1 MRDNDGQDPAA
12 LREDVEEWLDGEH
25 RELFIGDVDHGYTL
39 EPQLIHH
46 NGEAALRD
54 ILGIRTDARVEVWMT
69 REKTEAAIRIAES
82 RQRIVAPTYMAAAAA
97 FIHG

>member
-12 LREDVEEWLDGEH
+12 LREAVEPWLDGEY
-25 RELFIGDVDHGYTL
+25 RELFIGEVEEGRTL

-46 NGEAALRD
+46 NGEAVLRG
-54 ILGIRTDARVEVWMT
+54 ILGIRADAVLEVWMT

-82 RQRIVAPTYMAAAAA
+82 GQNIVAPAYMAAAAA